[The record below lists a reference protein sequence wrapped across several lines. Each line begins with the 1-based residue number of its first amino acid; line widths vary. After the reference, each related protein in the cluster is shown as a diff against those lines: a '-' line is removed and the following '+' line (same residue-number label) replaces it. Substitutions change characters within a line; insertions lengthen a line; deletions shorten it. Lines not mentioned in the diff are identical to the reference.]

1 MVELRGVKLV
11 LMSSRLRSLMVLRG
25 GGVMFVRWEVPGIT
39 DEKRMRIKEGRRK
52 LGREFLFICIGKC

>member
-25 GGVMFVRWEVPGIT
+25 GGVMSVRWEVPGIT

-52 LGREFLFICIGKC
+52 LGRKFLFICIGKC